1 MGYRILKSR
10 WPTKPFTIIY
20 TPFILKFNLACT
32 IILKFFKQQKN
43 TQTSLHLHMVIVL
56 KITYPHVQ
64 TVTHLA
70 PKRNGSNSIEQKTI
84 IGVTHIAANGQTE
97 SLSAHSSTPLF
108 DDCMY
113 VVCTIVKKKCAQ
125 IFIKMT
131 TVPHFYKCVM
141 LQMHNFIRLWVGAFF

>member
-1 MGYRILKSR
+1 MHNNFQIFQTTEKYK
-10 WPTKPFTIIY
+10 
-20 TPFILKFNLACT
+20 
-32 IILKFFKQQKN
+32 
-43 TQTSLHLHMVIVL
+43 TSLHLHMVIVLL

-70 PKRNGSNSIEQKTI
+70 PKRNCSNSIEQKTI

-113 VVCTIVKKKCAQ
+113 VVCTSKKKMRTDFHQNDNCST
-125 IFIKMT
+125 F
-131 TVPHFYKCVM
+131 
-141 LQMHNFIRLWVGAFF
+141 LQMCYAPDAQLH